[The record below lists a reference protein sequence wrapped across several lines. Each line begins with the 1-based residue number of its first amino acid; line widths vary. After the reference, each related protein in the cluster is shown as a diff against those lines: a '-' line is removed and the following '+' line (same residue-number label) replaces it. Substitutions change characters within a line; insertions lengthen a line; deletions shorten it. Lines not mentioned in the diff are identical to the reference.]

1 MQFSLEFLLTLAF
14 AATAIA
20 VPQQA
25 ASVIGD
31 GQPQVATS
39 AAAVS
44 QITDGQVQA
53 ATTAAAVS
61 QITDGQ
67 IQAATTAAAVSQI
80 TDGQVQAPV
89 QVPTSTAAGVSQI
102 TDGQIQ
108 AGTSGVPAP
117 SANGTFTTSSPSAS
131 PFVGAAALASWN
143 KELVV
148 AAIGAA
154 AGFALL

>member
-1 MQFSLEFLLTLAF
+1 MQYSLEFLLTLAF
-14 AATAIA
+14 AATSFA
-20 VPQQA
+20 VPQE
-25 ASVIGD
+25 ASVSAIAD
-31 GQPQVATS
+31 GQPQAGTS
-39 AAAVS
+39 AVVS
-44 QITDGQVQA
+44 QITDGQIQA
-53 ATTAAAVS
+53 APTAAAVS

-67 IQAATTAAAVSQI
+67 IQAPTSTAAAVSQI
-80 TDGQVQAPV
+80 TDGQIQA
-89 QVPTSTAAGVSQI
+89 PTSTAAGVSQI

-131 PFVGAAALASWN
+131 PFVGAGSLASWN

>member
-1 MQFSLEFLLTLAF
+1 MQYSLEFLLALAF
-14 AATAIA
+14 AATSFAA
-20 VPQQA
+20 PQQQE
-25 ASVIGD
+25 ASVIAD

-44 QITDGQVQA
+44 QITDGQIQA
-53 ATTAAAVS
+53 APTAAPPAVS
-61 QITDGQ
+61 QIGDGQ
-67 IQAATTAAAVSQI
+67 IQAPTSTAAAVTQI
-80 TDGQVQAPV
+80 GDGQIQA
-89 QVPTSTAAGVSQI
+89 PTSTAAGVTQI
-102 TDGQIQ
+102 ADGQVQ

-117 SANGTFTTSSPSAS
+117 SANGTFTTPTPA
-131 PFVGAAALASWN
+131 PFTGAGSLASWN